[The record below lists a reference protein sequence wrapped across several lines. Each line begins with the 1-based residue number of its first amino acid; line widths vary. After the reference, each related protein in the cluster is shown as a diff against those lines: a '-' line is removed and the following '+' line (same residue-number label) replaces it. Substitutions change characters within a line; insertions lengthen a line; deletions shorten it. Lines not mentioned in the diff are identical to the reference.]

1 VLLVKTTGRLT
12 ILVLAM
18 LARQERPQT
27 QVSNSKKESKM
38 PDKIDQATT
47 SLREFI
53 KTRDVEAIE
62 KAVDSL
68 EEFDIWSLKPDQR
81 LEARRR
87 LLLNWSR
94 VLRDIDSVKQPG
106 FDPEADPPIARAA
119 PPGSPSLVDQRK
131 KVAHHRTQVLVIEL
145 EERAVESAHRVVERL
160 YTKSAA
166 DQKEMEAAFKEG
178 GLSEARRAQ
187 VLAAPKKA
195 PVVAPPPEPDE
206 D

>member
-1 VLLVKTTGRLT
+1 
-12 ILVLAM
+12 
-18 LARQERPQT
+18 
-27 QVSNSKKESKM
+27 M
-38 PDKIDQATT
+38 PDKIDQAAN
-47 SLREFI
+47 SLKDFAN
-53 KTRDVEAIE
+53 TRDIEAIE

-94 VLRDIDSVKQPG
+94 VLRAIDSVKEPG

-119 PPGSPSLVDQRK
+119 PPNTQAGLDAEK
-131 KVAHHRTQVLVIEL
+131 KAAHHRTQVLVIEF
-145 EERAVESAHRVVERL
+145 EERASESAHRVAVRL

-166 DQKEMEAAFKEG
+166 DQKEMESAFREG
-178 GLSEARRAQ
+178 GLSDVRRAQ
-187 VLAAPKKA
+187 VLAPPKTDL
-195 PVVAPPPEPDE
+195 PAPPPDVSDE